1 MFVTGHCLP
10 PGHLS
15 VKWRGETTMRV
26 ALKECAWELTGEE
39 LLVVF
44 DVREALTLSDSDG
57 RVAALLTEL
66 QRAPQT
72 AGELSIALA
81 QQGIDVSEAEVAA
94 GLAGLDSLG
103 LVEDADRRQLGDPV
117 EDERHFSNL
126 NFFSF
131 YASLD
136 RPRDAFVRRLRDAHV
151 LVLGVGGGGSA
162 VVQCL
167 AGLGVGQLTLVDHD
181 RVEQRNFARQ
191 FLYRHQ
197 DIGRR
202 KTDRA
207 AEWVREYDPSIKVH
221 AVDRWIGGPED
232 LADLTDGVDLMT
244 GGLDG
249 HPDVG
254 LWVNEAAMRAGIPYC
269 VGGGTRTQLM
279 YLSIDPGRTPCL
291 ACDRADRPAE
301 DTSAA
306 TAVRVAERINL
317 TNPLTGP
324 MATQIGSLIAFEA
337 MRYLTGH
344 EPPRAAG
351 GRVLLDLRDGLQAQ
365 WQPIVGDPDC
375 PVCALAPPVGET
387 RW

>member
-1 MFVTGHCLP
+1 
-10 PGHLS
+10 
-15 VKWRGETTMRV
+15 MRV
-26 ALKECAWELTGEE
+26 TLKECAWELTGED

-44 DVREALTLSDSDG
+44 DVREAITLSDPDG
-57 RVAALLTEL
+57 RVAALLSEL

-72 AGELSIALA
+72 AGELSAALGRR
-81 QQGIDVSEAEVAA
+81 GIDVSEEDVAA

-103 LVEDADRRQLGDPV
+103 LVEDADRRTLGDPV

-126 NFFSF
+126 NFFGTF
-131 YASLD
+131 AGLD
-136 RPRDAFVRRLRDAHV
+136 RPRDVFVRRLRDAHV
-151 LVLGVGGGGSA
+151 LVLGVGGGGSS

-167 AGLGVGQLTLVDHD
+167 AGLGVGELTLVDHD
-181 RVEQRNFARQ
+181 RVEPRNFARQ

-207 AEWVREYDPSIKVH
+207 AEWVREYDPSIKVNT
-221 AVDRWIGGPED
+221 VDRWIAGPED
-232 LADLTDGVDLMT
+232 LADLTDGIDLMT

-249 HPDVG
+249 HPDAG
-254 LWVNEAAMRAGIPYC
+254 LWVNEAAVRAGIPYV
-269 VGGGTRTQLM
+269 VGGGTRTQVM
-279 YLSIDPGRTPCL
+279 YMSVDPGRTPCL
-291 ACDRADRPAE
+291 ACDDADRPAPG
-301 DTSAA
+301 TSAA
-306 TAVRVAERINL
+306 TALRLAESINL
-317 TNPLTGP
+317 TNPLTGA

-351 GRVLLDLRDGLQAQ
+351 GRVLIDLRNGLQPE
-365 WQPIVGDPDC
+365 WQPILRNPDC
-375 PVCALAPPVGET
+375 AVCALAPPVGET